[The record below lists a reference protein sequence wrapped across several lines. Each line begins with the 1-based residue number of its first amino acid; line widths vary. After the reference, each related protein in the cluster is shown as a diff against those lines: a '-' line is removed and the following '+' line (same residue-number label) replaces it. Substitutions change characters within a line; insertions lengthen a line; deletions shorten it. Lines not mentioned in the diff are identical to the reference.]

1 TTGGYH
7 VVMRASGDMQLYR
20 HTAGVTTGTQ
30 IGSTIATTPPVADT
44 AMSFQINVTPTTVE
58 LRRTDSTGW
67 TTGAIADTTYRGG
80 YHGLSNGSIT
90 DLNTRPYWR
99 NLVITQL

>member
-1 TTGGYH
+1 MKYKVPPGPTVHGGYYFGKASDDPYRFTTANTSGGYH

-20 HTAGVTTGTQ
+20 HTVGVTTGTQ
-30 IGSTIATTPPVADT
+30 IGSTIATAAPVAD
-44 AMSFQINVTPTTVE
+44 I
-58 LRRTDSTGW
+58 
-67 TTGAIADTTYRGG
+67 TYRGG

-90 DLNTRPYWR
+90 DLTTRPFWR